1 MAGMTEDGSNASR
14 APSGDLERL
23 EEEDKGPLLA
33 RDCLVQQEDCIDND
47 YLLGSLDLVGVE
59 AENCAVIAIGLCHG
73 KLLVGVPETVWHRS
87 LSKRRLQ
94 PKALNKAVLVA
105 VVACRSGQR
114 LADEDI
120 VASCKV
126 WIGLL
131 DPQME
136 KDLTFMEDLSFDH
149 HFGKIGEEL
158 ALPYGRALVEVA
170 NEHFGFVTAESEV
183 KQPPMEPGAPPL
195 EERMQIL
202 EANLEAIK
210 GSLAVLTGN
219 APGGHPAVPLPEKAK
234 GREKVVDRKPALKG
248 MDPTTVQAALQAGV
262 PMEHL
267 EEMSKILRTRPQ
279 KLEDVPRKAA
289 MQKPAKRG
297 PLDET
302 EDEDGDG
309 EAELIPAEDG
319 SAGPKGAEN
328 LETAVIKLT
337 AIASKL
343 AGEGKERIDQ
353 ILDGGGG
360 AGSQGEP
367 GGHPS
372 SRKNSVALRALQRC
386 LREDPKYI
394 YQVVEAN
401 LQGDFL
407 GRAASAG
414 EPRVP
419 GTTVRGWLT
428 SRSRV
433 QNYQQH
439 VRWCWALG
447 GIWDAL
453 VEGRTEEARARC
465 ALMMCAADQA
475 AIDNGNWLMSTVALL
490 EPVPPYQQFAN
501 HTAPSAAEA
510 QYSALYDPRWAEIFL
525 THLKEVDSFVDTK
538 KKLGNKSTPGKNDKE
553 EESSERARVAAAKA
567 KKKAERAERARAQR
581 AGSSE
586 GGGGA

>member
-1 MAGMTEDGSNASR
+1 MSGMTEDGSQPSR
-14 APSGDLERL
+14 APSGELERL
-23 EEEDKGPLLA
+23 EEETGPFA
-33 RDCLVQQEDCIDND
+33 PRDCLVQQEDCIDND
-47 YLLGSLDLVGVE
+47 YLLGSLDLVGEE
-59 AENCAVIAIGLCHG
+59 AENCAVIAVGLCQG
-73 KLLVGVPETVWHRS
+73 RLLVGVPEAVWHRS
-87 LSKRRLQ
+87 LSKRRLP
-94 PKALNKAVLVA
+94 PKALSKAVLVA

-114 LADEDI
+114 LTDEDI
-120 VASCKV
+120 VASTKV

-136 KDLTFMEDLSFDH
+136 KDVTFMEGLAFDH
-149 HFGKIGEEL
+149 HFGKVEEEL
-158 ALPYGRALVEVA
+158 ALPYGKALVEVA

-183 KQPPMEPGAPPL
+183 KQPTPSQRKPPL
-195 EERMQIL
+195 EERMQTL
-202 EANLEAIK
+202 EANLDAIK
-210 GSLAVLTGN
+210 GSLEALAGN
-219 APGGHPAVPLPEKAK
+219 VPGGGRAVPLPPKKAKEKAAPK
-234 GREKVVDRKPALKG
+234 APALGG

-267 EEMSKILRTRPQ
+267 EQMSKILRTRPQ

-289 MQKPAKRG
+289 LQKPAKRG
-297 PLDET
+297 PLDES
-302 EDEDGDG
+302 EDEEGDG
-309 EAELIPAEDG
+309 EVELIPAEDG
-319 SAGPKGAEN
+319 SAGHRGSAD

-343 AGEGKERIDQ
+343 AGEGKEKIDQ

-360 AGSQGEP
+360 AGSQGET

-372 SRKNSVALRALQRC
+372 SRKNSVALRAHQRC

-414 EPRVP
+414 EPRVA

-428 SRSRV
+428 SRSRI

-447 GIWDAL
+447 GVWDAL
-453 VEGRTEEARARC
+453 MDGRAEEARARC

-501 HTAPSAAEA
+501 HTAPSTAEA

-525 THLKEVDSFVDTK
+525 TQLKEIDSFVDTK
-538 KKLGNKSTPGKNDKE
+538 KKLGNKSSPGKNDKE
-553 EESSERARVAAAKA
+553 EENPDKARAAAAKA

-581 AGSSE
+581 SGGSE